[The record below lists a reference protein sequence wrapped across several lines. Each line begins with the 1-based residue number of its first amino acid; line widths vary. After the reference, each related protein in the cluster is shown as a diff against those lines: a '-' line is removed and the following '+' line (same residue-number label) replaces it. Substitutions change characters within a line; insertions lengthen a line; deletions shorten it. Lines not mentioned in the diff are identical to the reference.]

1 MQVLWLSAKSFG
13 FHPTFSRHGIAQILS
28 AWGEFLWLDEKV
40 RGHPPHSVRL
50 KVCLLASG
58 VILSQRPQ
66 IGHLK
71 SVYRTPLSSFQL
83 FA

>member
-1 MQVLWLSAKSFG
+1 MQVLWLPAKSFG
-13 FHPTFSRHGIAQILS
+13 FHPTFSHLGIAQILS
-28 AWGEFLWLDEKV
+28 ALGELLGLDEKV

-50 KVCLLASG
+50 KVGLLASG
-58 VILSQRPQ
+58 VILSQNPQ
-66 IGHLK
+66 IGQLK

>member
-1 MQVLWLSAKSFG
+1 MQVLWQSAKSFV
-13 FHPTFSRHGIAQILS
+13 FHPAFSRHGIAQILS
-28 AWGEFLWLDEKV
+28 ALGEFLGLDEKG

-50 KVCLLASG
+50 KVGLLASRA
-58 VILSQRPQ
+58 ILSQNPH

-71 SVYRTPLSSFQL
+71 SVYRTPQSSFQL